1 MFSRRNRRIVSD
13 FAAWSGTVTG
23 GPSALRARLP
33 AQALLELRVNTT
45 PPIATLD
52 AEELIFLALRA
63 MEQDRDEYAIDCLK
77 RALIVEPESGIA
89 HHLLGAV
96 YTQLGMIDRG
106 LIEMT
111 AAVKHAP
118 ALHIARFQLGLLYF
132 TSGDIGAA
140 QTVWEPLAEL
150 PEDHPLDLFRR
161 GILHLAR
168 DEFEPCL
175 ALLAR
180 GLDRNTDYPSLN
192 NDMTLLAGL
201 TEQALA
207 ERDAPGTA
215 RPPTSEAANAD
226 GQDGRA
232 TEGARHVLLSGY
244 QDTGAC
250 KKPN

>member
-1 MFSRRNRRIVSD
+1 M
-13 FAAWSGTVTG
+13 
-23 GPSALRARLP
+23 
-33 AQALLELRVNTT
+33 NTT
-45 PPIATLD
+45 PPSATLD

-77 RALIVEPESGIA
+77 RALIVEPDSGIA
-89 HHLLGAV
+89 HHLLGAL

-150 PEDHPLDLFRR
+150 PDDHPLDLFRR

-180 GLDRNTDYPSLN
+180 GLERNTDYPSLN
-192 NDMTLLAGL
+192 NDMALLAGM

-207 ERDAPGTA
+207 ESGNPQAGSAMAGETAAPMAGSG
-215 RPPTSEAANAD
+215 RPGEGDRPGD
-226 GQDGRA
+226 GGRSA
-232 TEGARHVLLSGY
+232 EGGRHVLLSGY
-244 QDTGAC
+244 QDSDAG